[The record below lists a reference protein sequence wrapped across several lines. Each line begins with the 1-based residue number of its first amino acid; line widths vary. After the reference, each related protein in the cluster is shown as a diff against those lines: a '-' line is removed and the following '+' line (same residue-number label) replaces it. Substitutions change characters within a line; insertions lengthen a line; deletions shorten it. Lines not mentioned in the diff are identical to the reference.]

1 MNMSSRSQKIRSD
14 LSSILSRI
22 TRLTDRQTN
31 RILIA
36 RPRLHFMQ
44 SGKKLKKIGHVMRHN
59 YTWKDIIQGT
69 RERGKTKTTV
79 VDNVT
84 LIKKGYC
91 EPRITEIQN

>member
-59 YTWKDIIQGT
+59 YLEGHNSRNQ
-69 RERGKTKTTV
+69 REGENQNYRG
-79 VDNVT
+79 
-84 LIKKGYC
+84 
-91 EPRITEIQN
+91 